1 MPEQQIVQDNLL
13 DLQFGYDHYY
23 GNKPKAGWLLS
34 FNIEKNNDDCMKI
47 VLYFVDEDS
56 NNFKIN
62 IPFFPSLLIECKD
75 ALTDVEEYIK
85 KRFESGV
92 HNITV
97 EERIDT
103 LEHNHLNKP
112 AKKLLKLYFRTEV
125 SFLQCVKSLKD
136 IISEG
141 STKRY
146 KREIYSDFLQDMQLY
161 DVTTEILNIHEYDI
175 PYEIQVG
182 TEFGIRSGCWYTISY
197 NGEAYQVKRNS
208 EKIAYPDLKIF
219 AFDIETT
226 KPPLKFPNPEFDE
239 VMMISIMTESFGELV
254 INRKIVSEDIEDFEY
269 HAKDEMQCNF
279 KVSNENSE
287 EALLIRF
294 LEIILE
300 HRPHIMT
307 TYNGS
312 FFDWPFI
319 SKRMQKYGLDITT
332 SLQFQEVNEYFECPF
347 IIHLDSYK
355 WVKRDSYLP
364 MNNQS
369 LKDVTR
375 IKLGY
380 FPEDVDPEDMVK
392 FAKEDPQ
399 RLASYSVSDAVA
411 TYFLYLKYVHSH
423 IFSVCSLIPLPPV
436 QILCRGAGTLC
447 ESLLLAES
455 VNYKILVPAKK
466 KTDGL
471 QYYEG
476 RIIENLTY
484 VGGHVDS
491 LKAGIYR
498 SDLEQEYT
506 IDPEMMDLI
515 ADNLDHI
522 LEKYV
527 NLPDYQEKK
536 EKYIQDLKNCA
547 GTSSCKGSIYHLD
560 VGAMYPNIILTN
572 KLQPN
577 SVVND
582 DICVRCD
589 YNDENNKCKKK
600 MQWISRVEFVP
611 PEKNEVSMI
620 RNQLE
625 NEIFSMSE
633 DGKSKDIPYKNLP
646 TYKQNEILKERV
658 VEYSKAIYKRVKKI
672 EEKEQEIYICQREV
686 PFYVETVRKF
696 RDQRYVYKD
705 LYKKAVQ
712 ALENSPTEENKK
724 NITVYESLQIAYKC
738 ILNSFYGYVMRE
750 GSRWFSLEMAATV
763 CNIGGQIIR
772 LAKNLVEKI
781 GIPLEL
787 DTDGIWGIFPE
798 TFPYNISLGGKNI
811 AVIGL
816 ILNYFVCKKFTNYQY
831 QIMNEKGNFD
841 IVPQNSIF
849 FELDGPYK
857 TMVIPSSTEENK
869 LSKKRYVVFNNE
881 DKVVELKGFELRRRG
896 ELNIIKKF
904 QEEIFKHFND
914 GKTLKEC
921 YESLSAVCNYW
932 LDIIIQQGGPLDDDT
947 IFYLFSESRNM
958 SKAVDM
964 YANRKSNILNT
975 AKRLSEFLGADILEE
990 KLKCEFIISKYP
1002 IDAPV
1007 VERAIPVMIFK
1018 SVEKEVYLKKWLKTT
1033 KVLQLREIIDW
1044 EYYRKRFENII
1055 QRLIIIPAHLQRIE
1069 NPVPRITL
1077 PVWITNSSKNEKLS
1091 FSRTKDIEDLGSKRN
1106 LDDLFY
1112 SRKSFKKAKSP
1123 EIDDIPMKISIVPE
1137 STLPNKLPSAP
1148 LAIRTVD
1155 THTTDFLHANREI
1168 FINFYWKRS
1177 MSDTI
1182 VVKMNM
1188 LGEDHFIMTYLNGK
1202 TKKCEFSR
1210 ELYVETVER
1219 VYFKDFEIARMYL
1232 PDRNSFAE
1240 LVKMKVNGSLVN
1252 SKSYKNFFNHF
1263 SLGKSYNTLAPEYQ
1277 MIKSSQNV
1285 SSDLDFIILSS
1296 FNYQKKPVY
1305 AISDTQ
1311 LHFLSEI
1318 KHPMISKGQLKTFIE
1333 EKGKKHRFVVF
1344 SRFDP
1349 NYTSILDVFKEYFH
1363 VILDISPSLFLEAIE
1378 NLMKI
1383 HKDFHEQ
1390 LKDQFHKLVEISM
1403 FSKIPILNVDDRVLD
1418 FMLYREFISNEIAP
1432 IEDNNFI
1439 PRIIRDEKHSSGY
1452 YKTFCV
1458 QFECTNSIIL
1468 SIIEYN
1474 TVSSDISLYH
1484 GYKRKDFQVLRT
1496 FLKNLV
1502 LTALKG
1508 NAGLM
1513 HLLQTVGKWL
1523 KCDSKVIGRELREV
1537 VEIAQQRYIIG
1548 LLSKLKENQ
1557 YKIVSASKDLII
1569 IDTEK
1574 SDEKGCQ
1581 TFISY
1586 LKKKISE
1593 IAGYELL
1600 KLKDVR
1606 IFERL
1611 GFIDQSNYFF
1621 LEAENIISGFSEQK
1635 IPLTFL
1641 QGYFSDKEMKNDDIY
1656 SLVKVLDRPTLK
1668 MILRLLSYKR
1678 DVHGLASN
1686 CYRLK
1691 KCSEFEENKV
1701 NLEFNLT
1708 VFCKKCGFE
1717 NFMRKYCI
1725 KCYSL
1730 IDKEVLEYKALE
1742 YLQYCWKMQIFGD
1755 RYCNKC
1761 TGFEERRLKEYCR
1774 CGGRYIRKAYFEEV
1788 LDLQVFISTR
1798 KFDGEVAKFK
1808 SFFGNGT

>member
-1 MPEQQIVQDNLL
+1 MPEQQIIQDNLL
-13 DLQFGYDHYY
+13 DLQFGYECYY
-23 GNKPKAGWLLS
+23 DNKQRTGWLLS
-34 FNIEKNNDDCMKI
+34 FNIEKNTDDCMKI

-56 NNFKIN
+56 NNFKISL
-62 IPFFPSLLIECKD
+62 PFFPSLLIECKD
-75 ALTDVEEYIK
+75 SLSDVEEYIK
-85 KRFESGV
+85 KRFESGI
-92 HNITV
+92 HKISI

-103 LEHNHLNKP
+103 LEHNHLNKAP
-112 AKKLLKLYFRTEV
+112 KKLLKLYFRTEG
-125 SFLQCVKSLKD
+125 SFLQCVKSLKE
-136 IISEG
+136 IISES

-146 KREIYSDFLQDMQLY
+146 KREIYSDFLQDMQFY

-182 TEFGIRSGCWYTISY
+182 TEFGIRCGCWYTVSY
-197 NGEAYQVKRNS
+197 DGEDYQIERNG

-239 VMMISIMTESFGELV
+239 VMMISIMTESFGELI

-269 HAKDEMQCNF
+269 HAKDEMQCAF
-279 KVSNENSE
+279 KVSNESSE

-294 LEIILE
+294 LEIVLE

-319 SKRMQKYGLDITT
+319 AKRMKKYGLDVTA

-364 MNNQS
+364 MNNQG

-380 FPEDVDPEDMVK
+380 FPEDVDPEDMLK

-515 ADNLDHI
+515 ADNLDQI
-522 LEKYV
+522 LDQYV
-527 NLPDYQEKK
+527 DLPDYREKK

-547 GTSSCKGSIYHLD
+547 GTTSCKGRIYHLD

-572 KLQPN
+572 RLQPI
-577 SVVND
+577 SVVDD

-589 YNDENNKCKKK
+589 YNDEKNKCKKK
-600 MQWISRVEFVP
+600 MQWVSRVEFIP

-625 NEIFSMSE
+625 NETFSITE
-633 DGKSKDIPYKNLP
+633 DGRSTSIPYKSLP
-646 TYKQNEILKERV
+646 VYKKNEILKERV
-658 VEYSKAIYKRVKKI
+658 IEYSRAIYKRVKKI
-672 EEKEQEIYICQREV
+672 EEKEQDIYICQREV

-705 LYKKAVQ
+705 LYKKAMQ
-712 ALENSPTEENKK
+712 ALEQSPTDENKK

-763 CNIGGQIIR
+763 CNIGGEIIR

-781 GIPLEL
+781 GIALEL

-798 TFPYNISLGGKNI
+798 TFPYDISLGGKNI

-831 QIMNEKGNFD
+831 QILNEKGDFD

-869 LSKKRYVVFNNE
+869 LLKKRYVVFNNE

-896 ELNIIKKF
+896 ELNIVKKF
-904 QEEIFKHFND
+904 QEDIFKHFND

-921 YESLSAVCNYW
+921 YTSLSTVCNYW

-1002 IDAPV
+1002 VDAPV

-1018 SVEKEVYLKKWLKTT
+1018 STEKEIYLKKWLKTT
-1033 KVLQLREIIDW
+1033 NTLQLREIIDW
-1044 EYYRKRFENII
+1044 EYYRKRFESII
-1055 QRLIIIPAHLQRIE
+1055 QRLITIPAYLQKIE
-1069 NPVPRITL
+1069 NPVPRIPL
-1077 PVWITNSSKNEKLS
+1077 PAWIGNASKKEKLN
-1091 FSRTKDIEDLGSKRN
+1091 FSRINDIEDLGSKRN
-1106 LDDLFY
+1106 LEDLFY
-1112 SRKSFKKAKSP
+1112 SKNNTKKAKGLQIEVTPTQIDAEP
-1123 EIDDIPMKISIVPE
+1123 E
-1137 STLPNKLPSAP
+1137 NKLSTVP
-1148 LAIRTVD
+1148 LNRKLIDKTATG
-1155 THTTDFLHANREI
+1155 FLHANRDL
-1168 FINFYWKRS
+1168 FINFYKKKS
-1177 MSDTI
+1177 MIGTT
-1182 VVKMNM
+1182 VVKIDM
-1188 LGEDHFIMTYLNGK
+1188 LDEDHILMTYLNGK
-1202 TKKCEFSR
+1202 TKSSQFSR
-1210 ELYVETVER
+1210 ELYVETVKR
-1219 VYFKDFEIARMYL
+1219 GYFRDFEVAKMYL
-1232 PDRNSFAE
+1232 PDRNIFTD
-1240 LVKMKVNGSLVN
+1240 LVKMKINESLAN
-1252 SKSYKNFFNHF
+1252 SKRYTNFFNHF
-1263 SLGKSYNTLAPEYQ
+1263 SLGKSYNKLPPEYQ
-1277 MIKSSQNV
+1277 MLESTQNV
-1285 SSDLDFIILSS
+1285 SSDFDFIVLSS
-1296 FNYQKKPVY
+1296 FNYQKKPVF

-1311 LHFLSEI
+1311 LHFVSEI
-1318 KHPMISKGQLKTFIE
+1318 KHPMILKRQLKHFIE
-1333 EKGKKHRFVVF
+1333 SNPKNQRFVIF
-1344 SRFDP
+1344 SRTDP
-1349 NYTSILDVFKEYFH
+1349 NYLGIVEAFKGFFH
-1363 VILDISPSLFLEAIE
+1363 VTFDISPSLFLEAIE

-1383 HKDFHEQ
+1383 HKDFNEQ
-1390 LKDQFHKLVEISM
+1390 LKEQFQKLIEISS

-1418 FMLYREFISNEIAP
+1418 FMLYREFIANEIAP
-1432 IEDNNFI
+1432 LNDYNFI

-1458 QFECTNSIIL
+1458 QFECTNSLIL
-1468 SIIEYN
+1468 SIIEYAA
-1474 TVSSDISLYH
+1474 VSSDISLYH
-1484 GYKRKDFQVLRT
+1484 GYKRKDFQVLRS

-1502 LTALKG
+1502 LNALKG
-1508 NAGLM
+1508 NLGLM
-1513 HLLQTVGKWL
+1513 HLLQGIGKWL
-1523 KCDSKVIGRELREV
+1523 KSDSKVISSELREV

-1548 LLSKLKENQ
+1548 LLSKMKENQ
-1557 YKIVSASKDLII
+1557 HKIVSASKDLLI

-1574 SDEKGCQ
+1574 SDERGCQ

-1586 LKKKISE
+1586 FKKKISE
-1593 IAGYELL
+1593 LPGYELL
-1600 KLKDVR
+1600 KLKQVR

-1611 GFIDQSNYFF
+1611 GFVDQTNYFF
-1621 LEAENIISGFSEQK
+1621 LEAENSISGFSEQK
-1635 IPLTFL
+1635 IPLSFL
-1641 QGYFSDKEMKNDDIY
+1641 QRYFSDDEMKNEDVY
-1656 SLVKVLDRPTLK
+1656 NLVKGLERSSLK
-1668 MILRLLSYKR
+1668 MMLRLLSYKR

-1691 KCSEFEENKV
+1691 KCSEFEENLV
-1701 NLEFNLT
+1701 ASEFNLT

-1717 NFMRKYCI
+1717 NFMRKSCI
-1725 KCYSL
+1725 KCYSK
-1730 IDKEVLEYKALE
+1730 IDREVLEKKALE

-1761 TGFEERRLKEYCR
+1761 AGFEERRLKEYCR
-1774 CGGRYIRKAYFEEV
+1774 CGGRYIRKDYFEEV
-1788 LDLQVFISTR
+1788 LNLQLFISTR
-1798 KFDGEVAKFK
+1798 KFDEEVAKFK
-1808 SFFGNGT
+1808 SFFGNER